1 MQDNNLKSTFEIGE
15 TIAVEFKRCGN
26 GIENDVYESVCS
38 FLNRFGGDIYMGVL
52 NDGTVL
58 GVPPK
63 AATDMV
69 KNFIKMISNP
79 DLFTPTIYLVPE
91 VIEYEGKTIIHIRV
105 PVSAEVH
112 SFKKIVY
119 DRVDD
124 ADVKVTAT
132 GQIAAMYIR
141 KQGIFTE
148 KRIFRYVTIDDLRL
162 DLLPRM
168 RKMATNNME
177 GIHSWESMSDEEL
190 LRSAGLFGIDRITGD
205 RGYNL
210 AAVMLLGKD
219 DVIKDICPAYE
230 TDALVRKVNVDRYD
244 DREIVKT
251 NLIESYDQLMEFT
264 RKNLPD
270 KFFLEGTERKNLRN
284 IISRELIGNVLIH
297 REFTSAYTA
306 KFVIEKNRMYT
317 ENGSRSAG
325 DGIITPDNMEP
336 NPKNPII
343 ASFFRTIG
351 WSDRLGSGV
360 RNLYKYSKIYSGQEP
375 EFVEGDIFK
384 TVVPLDDEYSPD
396 TNTNGKATIKSDDK
410 KATIKSDDKKATTK
424 TEKQYEQILS
434 FMEVGEEYSL
444 KEFCDLLGLKETRT
458 KELLRGLS
466 DQIEIKGRNKDRKY
480 KLKKLIK

>member
-1 MQDNNLKSTFEIGE
+1 
-15 TIAVEFKRCGN
+15 
-26 GIENDVYESVCS
+26 
-38 FLNRFGGDIYMGVL
+38 MGVL

-251 NLIESYDQLMEFT
+251 NLIESYDQLMEFA